1 MVYRSTH
8 PLLSSEVFDSWQE
21 LCDAAIEAGEKQAQA
36 DLQEAM
42 TKLTFLY
49 SDAIIALSDGDFEEN
64 GGH

>member
-1 MVYRSTH
+1 MYKSTH
-8 PLLSSEVFDSWQE
+8 PLLGNETFESWQD
-21 LCDAAIEAGEKQAQA
+21 LCEAAIEAGQQQAQK

-49 SDAIIALSDGDFEEN
+49 SDAIIAISDGEVEDN